1 MKYPLPAIV
10 KVQTEWGPDAAGA
23 TSDDS
28 PQGDAGG
35 ARRRPRLRFVG
46 SSAAVPVPMLSRTP
60 WPGTDGNQSC
70 GCGDCGAGDEN
81 RGLRRS
87 VVRVPR
93 LTEDPGGR
101 ADEDKRA
108 AAVPLHL
115 PEKRA
120 RCEKR
125 RGQVRVQRRA
135 PALER
140 QVPHR
145 AVL

>member
-70 GCGDCGAGDEN
+70 GCGDCGAGDEDTPDLFSM
-81 RGLRRS
+81 RG
-87 VVRVPR
+87 
-93 LTEDPGGR
+93 
-101 ADEDKRA
+101 DEREGYSWTT
-108 AAVPLHL
+108 L
-115 PEKRA
+115 PSMP
-120 RCEKR
+120 
-125 RGQVRVQRRA
+125 
-135 PALER
+135 PAT
-140 QVPHR
+140 VTTWP
-145 AVL
+145 VFSSDS

>member
-70 GCGDCGAGDEN
+70 GCGDCGAGDEDTPALFSM
-81 RGLRRS
+81 R
-87 VVRVPR
+87 
-93 LTEDPGGR
+93 GGR
-101 ADEDKRA
+101 ARGLLVDDA
-108 AAVPLHL
+108 ALHAAGDGHDL
-115 PEKRA
+115 AGDVSGQLVRRQHDDLA
-120 RCEKR
+120 RDVVGLR
-125 RGQVRVQRRA
+125 NLAQR
-135 PALER
+135 
-140 QVPHR
+140 HR
-145 AVL
+145 P